1 MTRRSTVAERHFV
14 VVEDIPF
21 GGVLAYTRGQTITA
35 DAVEANG
42 WHDHV
47 AAAGTKA
54 AAEVQADITGR
65 DVSEFTTTRSAK
77 SSSSDSAGAEQ
88 KG

>member
-1 MTRRSTVAERHFV
+1 MAERQFV
-14 VVEDIPF
+14 VVEDIPH

-35 DAVEANG
+35 EAVEANG
-42 WHDHV
+42 WQDHV
-47 AAAGTKA
+47 AAVGTKS

-65 DVSEFTTTRSAK
+65 DPAEFQTITRSAK
-77 SSSSDSAGAEQ
+77 SLSSDSASTEQ

>member
-1 MTRRSTVAERHFV
+1 MTRRITVAERQFV
-14 VVEDIPF
+14 VVENIPH
-21 GGVLAYTRGQTITA
+21 GGVLAYTRGQTITEQ
-35 DAVEANG
+35 AVNDNG

-54 AAEVQADITGR
+54 AAEVQAEITGR
-65 DVSEFTTTRSAK
+65 DVAEFVTTRSAK
-77 SSSSDSAGAEQ
+77 STGSDSAGAEQ

>member
-1 MTRRSTVAERHFV
+1 MSSYIAKS
-14 VVEDIPF
+14 DIPW
-21 GGVLAYTRGQTITA
+21 GGVLAYSRGQTVTA
-35 DAVEANG
+35 EAVEANG
-42 WHDHV
+42 WQDYV

-65 DVSEFTTTRSAK
+65 DPAEFQTTMRSAK
-77 SSSSDSAGAEQ
+77 STSSDSASTEQ